1 MNTRKIGAVAPWFGS
16 NRKNPSLVGMLLGRR
31 SWVGVPFAGGMAELP
46 YISTRAGVAND
57 LHRHVINLARVIRD
71 RPAEL
76 VQRLDGMTFHPDELA
91 EAQRICKRRER
102 IPHGFFD
109 SDAVDDLPDA
119 FAGAGFLDWAA
130 AYFVAAWMTRGGL
143 AGTDAEFAGSLA
155 VRWSSAGGAS
165 STRFRSAVESL
176 RGWAESLKL
185 WEFSTLDAFKFLD
198 KCKDQAD
205 HGIYADPPWIDLGA
219 GYKFTPEGGW
229 DWHGRLA
236 ERLSAFDRTRVV
248 VRYGDHPEIVRLYS
262 GSGWRIDRLESIN
275 QNGNPV
281 AEVLISKNGE
291 PSPDGTS
298 TQSGG
303 AVAADTGK
311 NSDVPENT
319 TEPGGTSLGS
329 SEFAQ

>member
-91 EAQRICKRRER
+91 EAQRFCKRRER
-102 IPHGFFD
+102 IVGDLFG
-109 SDAVDDLPDA
+109 SGEGVDLPNPL
-119 FAGAGFLDWAA
+119 GGEGFLDWAA

-143 AGTDAEFAGSLA
+143 AGTDAEFSGSLA

-176 RGWAESLKL
+176 RGWAESLKS
-185 WEFSTLDAFKFLD
+185 WEFSTLDAFEFLD

-219 GYKFTPEGGW
+219 GYKYSPVGL
-229 DWHGRLA
+229 DWHAGLCD
-236 ERLSAFDRTRVV
+236 RLSSFERTRVV

-262 GSGWRIDRLESIN
+262 RPGWRIDRLESIN

-291 PSPDGTS
+291 PFPEGTS

-329 SEFAQ
+329 SELAQ